1 MTPEF
6 RHEPDSEPFLPTNSA
21 DRVQMDRTRAV
32 VAVSFGALAVALAI
46 AAVATDRAA
55 LVLLAAV
62 AAVASAAVASEAA
75 WRRLFGH
82 STRAE
87 LEAATLRLDEE
98 RRKALER
105 ASRYEAEAIRARHDL
120 AAAMR
125 IRPDGLDPA
134 PPAGPDVA
142 SADDQPA
149 ADSVPGDG
157 GLLGGSLLGD
167 PDDDE
172 PPTDRLL
179 DAETGVFSQL
189 FFEAS
194 LEKRVSAARRGMRHL
209 SLAVVDVVTGVAEGT
224 VEPADPRIV
233 ARTMTAVFRDADTIA
248 RAEDGTFLLLFE
260 DTPETGAVWTM
271 ERFRRRL
278 ADENPG
284 HTTWV
289 GISCYPAYGFNAEQL
304 VDQAHDAL
312 AHAREWRQDRIEIT
326 AASPD

>member
-1 MTPEF
+1 
-6 RHEPDSEPFLPTNSA
+6 
-21 DRVQMDRTRAV
+21 MDRTRAV

-75 WRRLFGH
+75 WRRLFGR

-125 IRPDGLDPA
+125 TRPDDLDPA
-134 PPAGPDVA
+134 APAGPEAA
-142 SADDQPA
+142 SAGDRPPA
-149 ADSVPGDG
+149 EGSTGG
-157 GLLGGSLLGD
+157 GLSGSRLGD
-167 PDDDE
+167 LGDLGE

-209 SLAVVDVVTGVAEGT
+209 SLAVVDVVTGVAEGF
-224 VEPADPRIV
+224 VEPADPKVV

-304 VDQAHDAL
+304 VEQAHDAL

-326 AASPD
+326 SASPD